1 MKFIYPGINAPLDTT
16 KSLYAETTQ
25 GYFSHKESGK
35 ALNLDFI
42 KKQGSYLDK
51 WDKRTSFT
59 REEYQA
65 LTREQRLQLYKLHT
79 TRWNYTLSLLLK
91 DPGAGPDSPLYA
103 EKQFLQNLN
112 ENDEMRKLY
121 AGWFIDYVE
130 SREGEAS
137 KAVEALFKKEMQLK
151 PECDLSKEKQIAAK
165 VRQFRA
171 NMAQLKS
178 LPNNQPENKQSAI
191 DQYETKAISNF
202 IKHQLTEV
210 GEADKIDLDT
220 LEKTLKKAEEKCIK
234 SLKKDSLSQVILA
247 TSNLCHPTI
256 SLAENWDQFES
267 SANHQKIFLLLYNSN
282 INLTECWNQVKDST
296 HLQKAVLALDGANI
310 SLAEHWEEVKGNE
323 PLQKALTAAYDYLN
337 TERSTWSK
345 IQHSHG
351 IGQTQQFICKLMA
364 GEKKN
369 LDSIQAEM
377 QHWMQGYGRCA
388 RPSSSQQNSRFSF
401 VYQSGIF
408 PQVASP
414 TLFLEANESERE
426 AIKHT
431 MLNPYLNLTK

>member
-1 MKFIYPGINAPLDTT
+1 MKFIYPGINAPLDTA

-25 GYFSHKESGK
+25 GYFNHKESGE
-35 ALNLDFI
+35 ALDLDFI
-42 KKQGSYLDK
+42 KGQESYLNK
-51 WDKRTSFT
+51 WDKRTLFT

-65 LTREQRLQLYKLHT
+65 LTYQQRLQLYKLHT
-79 TRWNYTLSLLLK
+79 TRWNYTLSLLLQNP
-91 DPGAGPDSPLYA
+91 DAGPGTPTYN

-112 ENDEMRKLY
+112 KNEEMRKLY
-121 AGWFIDYVE
+121 AGWFIGYVE
-130 SREGEAS
+130 NNQEKIDE
-137 KAVEALFKKEMQLK
+137 AVEALFKKEMQLK

-171 NMAQLKS
+171 NMTQLKS

-210 GEADKIDLDT
+210 GEADKIDLNT

-234 SLKKDSLSQVILA
+234 SLKKDSLSQVVLA

-256 SLAENWDQFES
+256 SLTENWDQFKS
-267 SANHQKIFLLLYNSN
+267 STNHQKIFLLLHNSN
-282 INLTECWNQVKDST
+282 INLTESWNQVKDNT
-296 HLQKAVLALDGANI
+296 HLQKAVLTLHGANI

-323 PLQKALTAAYDYLN
+323 PLQKALAAAYDYLN

-345 IQHSHG
+345 VQHSHG
-351 IGQTQQFICKLMA
+351 IRQTQQFICKLMA
-364 GEKKN
+364 GENKN
-369 LDSIQAEM
+369 LDSIRAEM
-377 QHWMQGYGRCA
+377 QHWIQGYGRCA
-388 RPSSSQQNSRFSF
+388 RPSSSQQDSRFSF
-401 VYQSGIF
+401 TYQSGVF
-408 PQVASP
+408 PQAPSSTP
-414 TLFLEANESERE
+414 FLEASEGERE

-431 MLNPYLNLTK
+431 MLNPYLTK